1 MYCKTCIIIVAGL
14 IAFTLFGVAKRKDV
28 SGPEGNIIQI
38 IEGKNTYQADI
49 NRDGRLETILIKK
62 RTDIEGAIDK
72 IVIKNDLGE
81 PIFYLAN
88 VEGNLVMLNKKEL
101 DKPWVLKTYNRAFPE
116 KAVDKAEWR
125 QISYDGR
132 IQEII
137 RKLKE
142 LEKKGFIT
150 RSKVPYGFKV
160 SCYEDEKKRWIFAI
174 VVINKE
180 GKPVSDIV
188 IKWNEKTNLYEEIIP
203 SPLVEPE

>member
-88 VEGNLVMLNKKEL
+88 VEGNLVML
-101 DKPWVLKTYNRAFPE
+101 
-116 KAVDKAEWR
+116 
-125 QISYDGR
+125 
-132 IQEII
+132 
-137 RKLKE
+137 
-142 LEKKGFIT
+142 
-150 RSKVPYGFKV
+150 
-160 SCYEDEKKRWIFAI
+160 KKR
-174 VVINKE
+174 
-180 GKPVSDIV
+180 
-188 IKWNEKTNLYEEIIP
+188 T
-203 SPLVEPE
+203 